1 MRDAARSA
9 MATSHVIHGPVRV
22 GHRTKAMAPLL
33 CEGEIALIFHRD
45 LDAMA
50 AHQLAE
56 RHPAAVVNAA
66 PSASGRY
73 VNGGPRVLLDAGI
86 PLFDAAESGW
96 TEAAKDGDV
105 LRIEG
110 GALYRGGERLV
121 EVREVTR
128 ATLDVQGAL
137 ARENLE
143 TELHAFAENT
153 LRYLADER
161 ASLLNPPDIPEL
173 AASFAG
179 RPALI
184 VVRGEGYRED
194 LEMVRPYIK
203 EQKPVLIGV
212 DGGADALLE
221 AGFTPD
227 IILGDMDSASDDAI
241 AQARECVVHAYA
253 DGRAPGLER
262 VKDLGRPAAL
272 FAVPGTSEDAAMLLA
287 YERGASIIVAV
298 GTHFSLEEFLDK
310 GRAGMASTFLVRLR
324 VGARLVDA
332 KGVSRLYRGG
342 VRVKYL
348 VTLLL
353 ASCLPL
359 AIVLLLSSPLSASVH
374 LWAMRF
380 QFWLWN
386 MRH

>member
-1 MRDAARSA
+1 
-9 MATSHVIHGPVRV
+9 MASTRTIQAPVRV
-22 GHRTKAMAPLL
+22 GRRTKAMAPFLR
-33 CEGEIALIFHRD
+33 EGEIALIFHRD

-56 RHPAAVVNAA
+56 RRPSAVLNAES
-66 PSASGRY
+66 SASGRY

-86 PLFDAAESGW
+86 PLYDLADAAW
-96 TEAAKDGDV
+96 TSDVRDGDL
-105 LRIEG
+105 LRIAPDG
-110 GALYRGGERLV
+110 IFLNGERV
-121 EVREVTR
+121 SDACPITR
-128 ATLDVQGAL
+128 ATLEAQRAA

-161 ASLLNPPDIPEL
+161 ALLLNPPVVPDVE
-173 AASFAG
+173 ASFEG
-179 RPALI
+179 RPALV
-184 VVRGEGYRED
+184 VVRGEGYRAD

-227 IILGDMDSASDDAI
+227 IILGDMDSAGDDAI
-241 AQARECVVHAYA
+241 VKARERVVHAYA
-253 DGRAPGLER
+253 DGRAPGLDR
-262 VKDLGRPAAL
+262 VRALGCEAAT

-287 YERGASIIVAV
+287 YERGASLIVAV
-298 GTHFSLEEFLDK
+298 GAHFSLEEFLDK

-332 KGVSRLYRGG
+332 KGVSRLYRSGI
-342 VRVKYL
+342 RPKYL
-348 VTLLL
+348 LTLLL

-386 MRH
+386 LRH